1 MSVLRSELRLSLEG
15 LNCAQCS
22 ARIEESVRLLPGVS
36 SATLDLVAGR
46 LRVVLTGEHTGDET
60 LSHIRGIVDSIEP
73 GVSVSEEGARAEG
86 ASLPLKEIARLAAG
100 ALLWVAAM
108 FADVPEEARTALY
121 AAAYLAVGIN
131 VLRTMFGNLRQGRVF
146 DEFFLMTI
154 ATGGAFAI
162 GEFSEAVA
170 VMLFYEAGELV
181 QDMAVAKS
189 RRSILS
195 LMDIR
200 PDSATLLEEGG
211 ERRVRAEDVRV
222 GQTVLVRPGERIP
235 LDGAVVKGFS
245 SLDTS
250 SLTGESVPR
259 DVAPGDDVL
268 AGSVNVSGTL
278 AVVVSRLFGES
289 TLSKGLRLIEEAREQ
304 KAPTERFITAF
315 AKRYTPAVVAAA
327 ALLAVVPPLMGLGAF
342 RDWGY
347 RALIFLVV
355 SCPCALVIS
364 VPLALFGGI
373 GAASRRGVLLKGGN
387 VLEALAKI
395 RTALFDKTGTLTRGV
410 FRVTGVFPAGD
421 MERERLLS
429 IAGAAERGSNHPV
442 ARAVV
447 AAAGPLPAHGGT
459 IEELPGRGVR
469 LADGN
474 KTILAGNA
482 RLLADSGITSDS
494 GAEGRPGTV
503 VHVAEDGRYAG
514 YIVVED
520 TVRAQSKRAVERL
533 RSLGVTTVG
542 MLSGDRRENASG
554 IAEDLG
560 LDLWE
565 GDLLPS
571 EKLEHFQRIREKAGG
586 TTTLFVGDGMN
597 DAPLLAA
604 ADVGM
609 AMGGLGADAA
619 IDAADGVIL
628 NDDPLGVADA
638 VEIAQRTRSIVWQ
651 NIAFALGVKG
661 AVLTL
666 GAFGMAS
673 MWEAVFADVGVA
685 LLATLNA
692 ARVLRFGEHLQR
704 EPEGK
709 IRVEEVDVS

>member
-1 MSVLRSELRLSLEG
+1 MNVSRNELRLSLEG

-22 ARIEESVRLLPGVS
+22 ARIEDSVRLLPGVS
-36 SATLDLVAGR
+36 SAAVDLVAGR
-46 LRVVLTGEHTGDET
+46 LRVVLAREGEGDEII
-60 LSHIRGIVDSIEP
+60 SRIRGIVSSIEP
-73 GVSVSEEGARAEG
+73 GVSVVEEGA
-86 ASLPLKEIARLAAG
+86 ASPETTFPKRTLLRLG
-100 ALLWVAAM
+100 VGLLLWIAAM
-108 FADVPEEARTALY
+108 FAELPEGVRTFLY
-121 AAAYLAVGIN
+121 VAAYLAAGIN
-131 VLRTMFGNLRQGRVF
+131 VLRTVFGNLRQGRIF
-146 DEFFLMTI
+146 DEFFLMTL

-170 VMLFYEAGELV
+170 VMLFYESGELV
-181 QDMAVAKS
+181 QDLAVAKS

-200 PDSATLLEEGG
+200 PDSAVLLEDGA

-222 GQTVLVRPGERIP
+222 GQTVLVKPGERIP
-235 LDGAVVKGFS
+235 LDGAVATGSS

-268 AGSVNVSGTL
+268 AGSVNLGGTL
-278 AVVVSRLFGES
+278 TVVVNRLFGES
-289 TLSKGLRLIEEAREQ
+289 TLSKGLRLIEEARER

-373 GAASRRGVLLKGGN
+373 GAASRRGVLVKGGN
-387 VLEALAKI
+387 VLEALAKV
-395 RTALFDKTGTLTRGV
+395 RTVLFDKTGTLTRGV
-410 FRVTGVFPAGD
+410 FRVTGVFPAGN
-421 MERERLLS
+421 MERDELLS

-447 AAAGPLPAHGGT
+447 AAAGTLPRLGEA

-469 LADGN
+469 LAGGGR
-474 KTILAGNA
+474 TILAGTA
-482 RLLADSGITSDS
+482 RLLAEYGIASDPE
-494 GAEGRPGTV
+494 AEGRPGAV

-514 YIVVED
+514 YIAVED
-520 TVRAQSKRAVERL
+520 TLRSQSKRAVERL
-533 RSLGVTTVG
+533 RSLGVATVG
-542 MLSGDRRENASG
+542 MLSGDRRENASR

-571 EKLEHFQRIREKAGG
+571 DKLEHFQRIREKTGG
-586 TTTLFVGDGMN
+586 TTLFVGDGMN

-609 AMGGLGADAA
+609 AMGGLGADVA
-619 IDAADGVIL
+619 IEAADGVIL
-628 NDDPLGVADA
+628 NDDPLGAAD
-638 VEIAQRTRSIVWQ
+638 VIEIARRTRTIVWQ
-651 NIAFALGVKG
+651 NIVFALGVKG

-692 ARVLRFGEHLQR
+692 ARVLRFGERMQR
-704 EPEGK
+704 ESEGK
-709 IRVEEVDVS
+709 

>member
-1 MSVLRSELRLSLEG
+1 VSVSESELRLSLEG

-36 SATLDLVAGR
+36 FAALDLVAGR
-46 LRVVLTGEHTGDET
+46 LRVVLSGEHNGDET
-60 LSHIRGIVDSIEP
+60 LSRIRGIVDSIEP
-73 GVSVSEEGARAEG
+73 GVSVSEEGAQAEV
-86 ASLPLKEIARLAAG
+86 ASLPLKEIARLSAG
-100 ALLWVAAM
+100 VLLWVAAM
-108 FADVPEEARTALY
+108 FAEIPEGMRTALY
-121 AAAYLAVGIN
+121 VTAYLAAGIN
-131 VLRTMFGNLRQGRVF
+131 VLRTVFGNLRQGRIF

-170 VMLFYEAGELV
+170 VMLFYESGELV
-181 QDMAVAKS
+181 QDLAVAKS

-200 PDSATLLEEGG
+200 PDSAVLLEEGG

-222 GQTVLVRPGERIP
+222 GETVLVKPGERIP
-235 LDGAVVKGFS
+235 LDGSVKTGTS

-259 DVAPGDDVL
+259 DVASGDDVL
-268 AGSVNVSGTL
+268 AGSVNLGGTL
-278 AVVVSRLFGES
+278 TVVVTRLFGES
-289 TLSKGLRLIEEAREQ
+289 TLSKGLRLIEEARER

-342 RDWGY
+342 REWGY

-387 VLEALAKI
+387 VLETLAKV
-395 RTALFDKTGTLTRGV
+395 RTVLFDKTGTLTRGV
-410 FRVTGVFPAGD
+410 FRVTGVFPAGNTD
-421 MERERLLS
+421 RERLLS
-429 IAGAAERGSNHPV
+429 IAGEAERGSNHPV

-447 AAAGPLPAHGGT
+447 EAAGALPPLGEA

-469 LADGN
+469 LVGGG
-474 KTILAGNA
+474 KVILAGNA
-482 RLLADSGITSDS
+482 RLLADSGIASAPE
-494 GAEGRPGTV
+494 AEGRPGAV

-520 TVRAQSKRAVERL
+520 TVRSQSKRAVERL
-533 RSLGVTTVG
+533 RSLGVPTVG
-542 MLSGDRRENASG
+542 MLSGDRRENVSR

-565 GDLLPS
+565 SDLLPS
-571 EKLEHFQRIREKAGG
+571 DKLEHFQRIRERTGG
-586 TTTLFVGDGMN
+586 TTLFVGDGMN

-619 IDAADGVIL
+619 IEAADGVIL
-628 NDDPLGVADA
+628 NDDPLGAPDVI
-638 VEIAQRTRSIVWQ
+638 EIARRTRSIVWQ

-692 ARVLRFGEHLQR
+692 ARVLRFGERMQR
-704 EPEGK
+704 EA
-709 IRVEEVDVS
+709 EEIKV

>member
-1 MSVLRSELRLSLEG
+1 MSVSENELRLSLEG

-22 ARIEESVRLLPGVS
+22 ARIEESVRRLPGVS
-36 SATLDLVAGR
+36 FAALDLVAGR
-46 LRVVLTGEHTGDET
+46 LRVVLSGEHNGDET
-60 LSHIRGIVDSIEP
+60 LSRIRGIVDSIEP
-73 GVSVSEEGARAEG
+73 GVSVSEEGVQGEG
-86 ASLPLKEIARLAAG
+86 ASLPPKEIARLSAG
-100 ALLWVAAM
+100 VLLWVAAM
-108 FADVPEEARTALY
+108 FADVPEVARTGLY
-121 AAAYLAVGIN
+121 VAAYLAAGIN
-131 VLRTMFGNLRQGRVF
+131 VLRTVFGNLRQGRIF

-170 VMLFYEAGELV
+170 VMLFYESGELV
-181 QDMAVAKS
+181 QDLAVAKS

-200 PDSATLLEEGG
+200 PDSAVLLKEGG

-222 GQTVLVRPGERIP
+222 GETVLVKPGERIP
-235 LDGAVVKGFS
+235 LDGSVKTGTS

-259 DVAPGDDVL
+259 DVAAGDDVL
-268 AGSVNVSGTL
+268 AGSVNLGGTL
-278 AVVVSRLFGES
+278 TVVVTRLFGES
-289 TLSKGLRLIEEAREQ
+289 TLSKGLRLIEEARER

-342 RDWGY
+342 REWGY

-387 VLEALAKI
+387 VLEALAKV
-395 RTALFDKTGTLTRGV
+395 RTVLFDKTGTLTRGV
-410 FRVTGVFPAGD
+410 FRVTGVFPAGN
-421 MERERLLS
+421 MERDELLS

-447 AAAGPLPAHGGT
+447 AAAGTLPPLGEA

-469 LADGN
+469 LAGGGR
-474 KTILAGNA
+474 TILAGNA
-482 RLLADSGITSDS
+482 RLLAEYGIASDPKADGCP
-494 GAEGRPGTV
+494 GAV

-520 TVRAQSKRAVERL
+520 TLRSQSRRAVERL
-533 RSLGVTTVG
+533 RSLGVATVG
-542 MLSGDRRENASG
+542 MLSGDRRENASR

-571 EKLEHFQRIREKAGG
+571 DKLEHFQRIRERTGG
-586 TTTLFVGDGMN
+586 TTLFVGDGMN

-609 AMGGLGADAA
+609 AMGGLGADIA
-619 IDAADGVIL
+619 IEAADGVIL
-628 NDDPLGVADA
+628 NDDPLGAAD
-638 VEIAQRTRSIVWQ
+638 VIEIARKTRSIVWQ

-692 ARVLRFGEHLQR
+692 ARVLRFGER
-704 EPEGK
+704 MRRRTES
-709 IRVEEVDVS
+709 VE